1 MKELCRN
8 FQRGSCTYGE
18 RCRFLHQQPNQQQR
32 KSNAFGGQTNKNPF
46 GFGSASASAPNQ
58 QPKNNPFGFGSQNTS
73 QSNGAPRSDSKPNQF
88 QVEDNHCRRASD
100 MVVEVSDDQRERVTL
115 RTVSGWLDMDC
126 GQLLDWA
133 GLIEPLPFE
142 NKWNRTSSKPQS
154 GTQRPSDN
162 NSQTVNHNCTDP
174 EICKRLIAEDF
185 EQEKPLWILTCYG
198 HCKGAPCDIIGDISY
213 EELRASAYEDAK
225 NGMSL
230 PLIVEKERNILKSK
244 LVEFDK
250 LLSEPYKMPLN
261 SSLDIQKYQS
271 NGANANAFSPAT
283 QNNGPLSVSSFSQLG
298 ASLNTGFERPS
309 APQVTT
315 PAQPNSFGS
324 GGNFFS
330 SNTGNLFGSGISG
343 AQNNTGNSFTSN
355 TGNLFGSGV
364 SGAQNNTGNSFTS
377 NTGSLFGSGVSGAQN
392 NNPFSTP
399 AELTMFPGSTSQFQQ
414 PSIAFNNTSS
424 ATMLQTAS
432 SDVQLNTPQVENVSV
447 DDSIWLKEKWN
458 PGEIPEEA
466 PPDRFIR

>member
-88 QVEDNHCRRASD
+88 Q
-100 MVVEVSDDQRERVTL
+100 
-115 RTVSGWLDMDC
+115 
-126 GQLLDWA
+126 
-133 GLIEPLPFE
+133 PFE

>member
-88 QVEDNHCRRASD
+88 Q
-100 MVVEVSDDQRERVTL
+100 
-115 RTVSGWLDMDC
+115 
-126 GQLLDWA
+126 
-133 GLIEPLPFE
+133 PFE
-142 NKWNRTSSKPQS
+142 NKWNRTSSKPQN

-343 AQNNTGNSFTSN
+343 AQNN
-355 TGNLFGSGV
+355 
-364 SGAQNNTGNSFTS
+364 
-377 NTGSLFGSGVSGAQN
+377 
-392 NNPFSTP
+392 NPFSTP

>member
-1 MKELCRN
+1 MKDLCRN
-8 FQRGSCTYGE
+8 FQRGSCSYGE

-58 QPKNNPFGFGSQNTS
+58 QQKNNPFGFGSQNTS

-88 QVEDNHCRRASD
+88 Q
-100 MVVEVSDDQRERVTL
+100 
-115 RTVSGWLDMDC
+115 
-126 GQLLDWA
+126 
-133 GLIEPLPFE
+133 PFE
-142 NKWNRTSSKPQS
+142 NKWSRTSSKPQN

-162 NSQTVNHNCTDP
+162 NSQTVNHKCTDP
-174 EICKRLIAEDF
+174 EICKRQIAEDF

-244 LVEFDK
+244 LAEFDK

-309 APQVTT
+309 APPAIA

-324 GGNFFS
+324 GGNFFT
-330 SNTGNLFGSGISG
+330 SNTGNLFGSGI
-343 AQNNTGNSFTSN
+343 
-355 TGNLFGSGV
+355 
-364 SGAQNNTGNSFTS
+364 
-377 NTGSLFGSGVSGAQN
+377 SGAQN

-414 PSIAFNNTSS
+414 PSIALNNTSS

-432 SDVQLNTPQVENVSV
+432 SDVQLNTSQVENASV

>member
-32 KSNAFGGQTNKNPF
+32 KSNAFGGQTNSYQQPNKNPF
-46 GFGSASASAPNQ
+46 GFGSAAASAPNQ
-58 QPKNNPFGFGSQNTS
+58 QQKNNPFGFGSQNAS
-73 QSNGAPRSDSKPNQF
+73 QSNGAPKSNQF
-88 QVEDNHCRRASD
+88 Q
-100 MVVEVSDDQRERVTL
+100 
-115 RTVSGWLDMDC
+115 
-126 GQLLDWA
+126 
-133 GLIEPLPFE
+133 PFE
-142 NKWNRTSSKPQS
+142 NKWSRTSSKPQN

-162 NSQTVNHNCTDP
+162 NSQTVNHKCTDP
-174 EICKRLIAEDF
+174 EVCKRQIAEDF
-185 EQEKPLWILTCYG
+185 EQENPLWILTCYG

-271 NGANANAFSPAT
+271 NGGNVNAFSQAT
-283 QNNGPLSVSSFSQLG
+283 QNNSPLSVSSFSQLG

-309 APQVTT
+309 APLVTP

-324 GGNFFS
+324 GGNLFT
-330 SNTGNLFGSGISG
+330 SNTGNLFGSVISG

-355 TGNLFGSGV
+355 TGNQFGSGI
-364 SGAQNNTGNSFTS
+364 SGAQNNTGNAFTS
-377 NTGSLFGSGVSGAQN
+377 NTGNIFGSGVSGAQN

-399 AELTMFPGSTSQFQQ
+399 ATMFPGSTSQFQQ

-432 SDVQLNTPQVENVSV
+432 SDVQLNTSQVENASV

>member
-1 MKELCRN
+1 MKDLCRN
-8 FQRGSCTYGE
+8 FQRGSCSYGE

-58 QPKNNPFGFGSQNTS
+58 QQKNNPFGFGSQNTS

-88 QVEDNHCRRASD
+88 Q
-100 MVVEVSDDQRERVTL
+100 
-115 RTVSGWLDMDC
+115 
-126 GQLLDWA
+126 
-133 GLIEPLPFE
+133 PFE
-142 NKWNRTSSKPQS
+142 NKWSRTSSKPQN

-162 NSQTVNHNCTDP
+162 NSQTVNHKCTDP
-174 EICKRLIAEDF
+174 EICKRQIAEDF

-244 LVEFDK
+244 LAEFDK

-309 APQVTT
+309 APPAIA

-324 GGNFFS
+324 GGN
-330 SNTGNLFGSGISG
+330 
-343 AQNNTGNSFTSN
+343 SFTSN
-355 TGNLFGSGV
+355 TGN
-364 SGAQNNTGNSFTS
+364 
-377 NTGSLFGSGVSGAQN
+377 LFGSGVSGAQN

-414 PSIAFNNTSS
+414 PSIALNNTSS

-432 SDVQLNTPQVENVSV
+432 SDVQLNTSQVENASV

>member
-32 KSNAFGGQTNKNPF
+32 KSNAFGGQTNSYQQPNKNPF

-58 QPKNNPFGFGSQNTS
+58 QQKNNPFGFGSQNTS
-73 QSNGAPRSDSKPNQF
+73 HSNGPPKPNQF
-88 QVEDNHCRRASD
+88 Q
-100 MVVEVSDDQRERVTL
+100 
-115 RTVSGWLDMDC
+115 
-126 GQLLDWA
+126 
-133 GLIEPLPFE
+133 PFE
-142 NKWNRTSSKPQS
+142 NKWSRTSSKPQN

-162 NSQTVNHNCTDP
+162 NSQPVNHKCTDP
-174 EICKRLIAEDF
+174 EICKRQIADDF

-225 NGMSL
+225 KGMSL

-244 LVEFDK
+244 LAEFDK

-261 SSLDIQKYQS
+261 SSLDIQKYQP

-309 APQVTT
+309 APQMTT

-324 GGNFFS
+324 GGNI
-330 SNTGNLFGSGISG
+330 FGSGI
-343 AQNNTGNSFTSN
+343 
-355 TGNLFGSGV
+355 
-364 SGAQNNTGNSFTS
+364 
-377 NTGSLFGSGVSGAQN
+377 SGAQN

-399 AELTMFPGSTSQFQQ
+399 ATMFPGSTSQFQQ
-414 PSIAFNNTSS
+414 TSIAFNNTSS
-424 ATMLQTAS
+424 TTMLQSAS
-432 SDVQLNTPQVENVSV
+432 SDVQLNTSQVENASV
-447 DDSIWLKEKWN
+447 DESIWLKEKWN

>member
-32 KSNAFGGQTNKNPF
+32 KSNAFGGQTNSYQQPNKNPF

-58 QPKNNPFGFGSQNTS
+58 QQKNNPFGFGSQNTS
-73 QSNGAPRSDSKPNQF
+73 HSNGPPKPNQF
-88 QVEDNHCRRASD
+88 Q
-100 MVVEVSDDQRERVTL
+100 
-115 RTVSGWLDMDC
+115 
-126 GQLLDWA
+126 
-133 GLIEPLPFE
+133 PFE
-142 NKWNRTSSKPQS
+142 NKWSRTSSKPQN

-162 NSQTVNHNCTDP
+162 NSQPVNHKCTDP
-174 EICKRLIAEDF
+174 EICKRQIADDF

-225 NGMSL
+225 KGMSL

-244 LVEFDK
+244 LAEFDK

-261 SSLDIQKYQS
+261 SSLDIQKYQP

-309 APQVTT
+309 APQMTT

-324 GGNFFS
+324 GGN
-330 SNTGNLFGSGISG
+330 LFGNGISG

-355 TGNLFGSGV
+355 TGNLFASGI

-377 NTGSLFGSGVSGAQN
+377 NTGNIFGSGISVAQN

-399 AELTMFPGSTSQFQQ
+399 VTMFPGSTSQFQQ
-414 PSIAFNNTSS
+414 TSTAFNNTSS
-424 ATMLQTAS
+424 TTMLQSAS
-432 SDVQLNTPQVENVSV
+432 SDVQLNTSQVENASV
-447 DDSIWLKEKWN
+447 DESIWLKEKWN
-458 PGEIPEEA
+458 PGEVIVFHVLKYTILHLGA
-466 PPDRFIR
+466 LKFGRYRLIF